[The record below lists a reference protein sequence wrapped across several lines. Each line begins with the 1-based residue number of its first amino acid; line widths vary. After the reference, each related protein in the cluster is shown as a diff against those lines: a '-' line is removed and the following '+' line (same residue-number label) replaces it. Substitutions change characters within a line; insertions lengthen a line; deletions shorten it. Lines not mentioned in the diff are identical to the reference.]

1 MESPIVWSKY
11 YVVQINHC
19 PLGSSIMIPASAII
33 QVTVVSKFYAAL
45 NDIHAISDIHS

>member
-11 YVVQINHC
+11 YVVQINRY

-33 QVTVVSKFYAAL
+33 QVAVVSKFYAAL
-45 NDIHAISDIHS
+45 NDIRAISDIHS